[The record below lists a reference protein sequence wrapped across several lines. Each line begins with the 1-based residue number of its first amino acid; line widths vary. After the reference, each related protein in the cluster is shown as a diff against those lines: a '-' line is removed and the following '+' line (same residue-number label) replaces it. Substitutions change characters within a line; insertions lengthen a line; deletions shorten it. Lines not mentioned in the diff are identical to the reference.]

1 LLNGYVESNPAS
13 ASKRFMHVISLL
25 EDHTMQE
32 VYDAIRASTQSDNDE
47 PAAIALI
54 LKQTTRPFDP
64 DDEPLRVFD
73 TQEWPSDTHNVYQEQ
88 FVPIEEV
95 QLSDIEF

>member
-1 LLNGYVESNPAS
+1 M
-13 ASKRFMHVISLL
+13 RVIALL

-73 TQEWPSDTHNVYQEQ
+73 SQEWPSGTHNVYQEQ

-95 QLSDIEF
+95 QLSEIDL